1 MSTIEASTN
10 TGVDAVGFE
19 SMERDDEKSKELAIG
34 AATTTH
40 FAELKGALQEVE
52 RAAAEKAGA
61 ARARP
66 SKNAMIT
73 TFKIMK
79 IVMETLRETSEAGK
93 EANKQIKKEWKAI
106 SEKQSQNHL
115 ESKENMGSNQFYTM
129 VPGIMKLVTPYAF
142 NSLVDSGY
150 HQTLGGTAH
159 WLGGRSGVG
168 EWGQNFMDKP
178 FAEKWVKDDLPGYL
192 DPVTKMGEQ
201 ITGQFA
207 QTEQYTNAVKE
218 SLYQHDVQTCTSD
231 YQNGTQQQTSDKQSV
246 DNAADTAKQLI
257 RVQGEILM
265 GKAG

>member
-1 MSTIEASTN
+1 
-10 TGVDAVGFE
+10 
-19 SMERDDEKSKELAIG
+19 MEKI
-34 AATTTH
+34 
-40 FAELKGALQEVE
+40 QETE
-52 RAAAEKAGA
+52 
-61 ARARP
+61 
-66 SKNAMIT
+66 KNAMIT

-93 EANKQIKKEWKAI
+93 EANKEIKKEWKAI
-106 SEKQSQNHL
+106 SKKQSQNHL

-142 NSLVDSGY
+142 NALVDSGY

-168 EWGQNFMDKP
+168 EWGQKFMEKP

-246 DNAADTAKQLI
+246 DNAADTAGHGTALSCPPSNARPAPPGRGGPPPRA
-257 RVQGEILM
+257 RVPRSS
-265 GKAG
+265 AGCRRRPDGFRPGTAAGCRRVAG